1 MTYKS
6 IAIDGPAGAGKSTVA
21 KALAKKLNFNYLDT
35 GAMYRVYTYYYLSN
49 NINIEDEKLVENHI
63 KNIDMKIVDGEFY
76 LNGKNVNKEI
86 RDSQVTLN
94 VSLVSSYK
102 SVRENLVKK
111 QRQISKNSNIILDG
125 RDIGTHVL
133 TNADIKFF
141 LTATA
146 EIRAQR
152 RYDESD
158 KGKMSYEDVLKDI
171 KRRDLY
177 DSSRTISP
185 LRQAEDAILIDSSE
199 MNVEEVVETMYRY
212 IEEKNVI

>member
-49 NINIEDEKLVENHI
+49 NINIEDEKLVESHI

-102 SVRENLVKK
+102 SVRENLVEK

-158 KGKMSYEDVLKDI
+158 KSKMSYEDVLKDI

>member
-49 NINIEDEKLVENHI
+49 NINIEDEKLVESHI
-63 KNIDMKIVDGEFY
+63 KNIDMKIIDGEFY

-86 RDSQVTLN
+86 RDSEVTLN

-102 SVRENLVKK
+102 SVRENLVEK

-158 KGKMSYEDVLKDI
+158 KSKMSYEDVLKDI